1 MTAAAGPSDADA
13 PVQTPDPRAP
23 AMPPGARG
31 VLSGI
36 RVVDMTEGVAGPYA
50 STLLGDMG
58 ADVVKVERREG
69 DWQRSSGRG
78 DPGRI
83 GNPQFIALNRNK
95 RDIGVDLDTPGGRG
109 IVERLVSKADVV
121 MSNYRAGVMA
131 KLGFGHARC
140 EELRPGIIFCTI
152 SGFGQDGDYAK
163 LPASDTILQAMSGV
177 MSVVGEPDGAP
188 LRVGFPL
195 IDMTAANQAVQGVL
209 LALYGRLSGRGGANI
224 DVSLMAAAASLMC
237 GSFTEHMATG
247 RLPPRQGNQ
256 NSLLAPAGAFEVA
269 GGRYITIA
277 VLRDAHWR
285 KFCAALELDA
295 LAADERFATNAARVK
310 HRAELDRIIV
320 PRLKAG
326 TSEDWLQRLRAGDI
340 LCGPINTVA
349 DVLADPAL
357 VACLPLVDLGLPGVE
372 RAMGSPLRCDGRFFE
387 ARRPPPAKAEHT
399 REVLAEA
406 GYTVPEIEALLDQGC
421 AFTEPG

>member
-1 MTAAAGPSDADA
+1 MSIATSPAA
-13 PVQTPDPRAP
+13 
-23 AMPPGARG
+23 PGNPTARG
-31 VLSGI
+31 KVLAGI

-78 DPGRI
+78 EPGRV
-83 GNPQFIALNRNK
+83 GNAQFIALNRNK

-121 MSNYRAGVMA
+121 VSNYRAGVMA

-140 EELRPGIIFCTI
+140 EELRPGIIYCTI
-152 SGFGQDGDYAK
+152 SGFGQEGDYAR

-209 LALYGRLSGRGGANI
+209 LALYGRLTGQGGANI

-237 GSFTEHMATG
+237 GSFTENMATG
-247 RLPPRQGNQ
+247 LLPPRQGNQ

-269 GGRYITIA
+269 GGRFITIA
-277 VLRDAHWR
+277 VLRDSHWR
-285 KFCAALELDA
+285 KFCAALA
-295 LAADERFATNAARVK
+295 LHGLADDERFATNAARVK
-310 HRAELDRIIV
+310 NRDALDRIIV
-320 PRLKAG
+320 PQLRAG
-326 TSEDWLQRLRAGDI
+326 TSEDWLERLRAADI

-357 VACLPLVDLGLPGVE
+357 AACLPLIDTGLEQPA
-372 RAMGSPLRCDGRFFE
+372 RALGSPLRIDGGFFD

-399 REVLAEA
+399 REVLADA
-406 GYTVPEIEALLDQGC
+406 GYSAPEIEALLVDGC
-421 AFTEPG
+421 AFEESQPGPSPR

>member
-1 MTAAAGPSDADA
+1 MSAGASIPPMPDGMPGGAAG
-13 PVQTPDPRAP
+13 
-23 AMPPGARG
+23 G
-31 VLSGI
+31 VLAGI

-58 ADVVKVERREG
+58 ADVVKIERREG

-83 GNPQFIALNRNK
+83 GNPQFVALNRNK
-95 RDIGVDLDTPGGRG
+95 RDIGVDLDTPGGRA
-109 IVERLVSKADVV
+109 IVERLVSNADVV
-121 MSNYRAGVMA
+121 VSNYRAGVMA

-140 EELRPGIIFCTI
+140 EALRPGIIYCTI
-152 SGFGQDGDYAK
+152 SGFGQDGDYAR

-177 MSVVGEPDGAP
+177 MSVVGEPDGPP

-237 GSFTEHMATG
+237 GSFTENMATG
-247 RLPPRQGNQ
+247 SLPPRQGNQ
-256 NSLLAPAGAFEVA
+256 NSLLAPAGAFAVA
-269 GGRYITIA
+269 GGRFITIA
-277 VLRDAHWR
+277 VLRDSHWQ
-285 KFCAALELDA
+285 KFCAALGLDA

-310 HRAELDRIIV
+310 NRDTLDRIIV
-320 PRLKAG
+320 PQLLAG
-326 TSEDWLQRLRAGDI
+326 TSEYWLERLRAADI

-357 VACLPLVDLGLPGVE
+357 VSCLPLIDTGLE
-372 RAMGSPLRCDGRFFE
+372 QRARAVGSPLRIDGGFFD

-406 GYTVPEIEALLDQGC
+406 GYGTAEIAALLAEGC
-421 AFTEPG
+421 AFEEHPPR

>member
-1 MTAAAGPSDADA
+1 MSVA
-13 PVQTPDPRAP
+13 PPPVAVGKP
-23 AMPPGARG
+23 AARG
-31 VLSGI
+31 KVLAGI

-50 STLLGDMG
+50 STLLGEMG
-58 ADVVKVERREG
+58 ADVVKIERREG

-78 DPGRI
+78 EPGRI
-83 GNPQFIALNRNK
+83 GNAQFIALNRNK
-95 RDIGVDLDTPGGRG
+95 RDIGVDLDTPGGRA

-121 MSNYRAGVMA
+121 VSNYRAGVMA

-140 EELRPGIIFCTI
+140 EALRPGIIYCTI
-152 SGFGQDGDYAK
+152 SGFGQEGEYSR

-209 LALYGRLSGRGGANI
+209 LALYGRLTGQGGANI

-237 GSFTEHMATG
+237 GSFTENMATG

-269 GGRYITIA
+269 GGRFITIA
-277 VLRDAHWR
+277 VLRDSHWQ
-285 KFCAALELDA
+285 KFCAALALEA
-295 LAADERFATNAARVK
+295 LAGDERFATNAARVK
-310 HRAELDRIIV
+310 NRDALDRIIV
-320 PRLKAG
+320 PQLRAG
-326 TSEDWLQRLRAGDI
+326 TSEYWLERLRAADI

-357 VACLPLVDLGLPGVE
+357 AACLPLIDTGLEQPV
-372 RAMGSPLRCDGRFFE
+372 RTMGSPLRIDGRFFG
-387 ARRPPPAKAEHT
+387 AGHPPPAKAEHT
-399 REVLAEA
+399 RDVLAEA
-406 GYTVPEIEALLDQGC
+406 GYDAAEIDALLAEGC
-421 AFTEPG
+421 AFEEPPPR

>member
-1 MTAAAGPSDADA
+1 MSVA
-13 PVQTPDPRAP
+13 PPPVAVGKP
-23 AMPPGARG
+23 AARG
-31 VLSGI
+31 KVLAGI

-58 ADVVKVERREG
+58 ADVVKIERREG
-69 DWQRSSGRG
+69 DWQRSSGHG
-78 DPGRI
+78 EPGRI
-83 GNPQFIALNRNK
+83 GNAQFIALNRNK
-95 RDIGVDLDTPGGRG
+95 RDIGVDLDTPGGCA

-121 MSNYRAGVMA
+121 VSNYRAGVMA

-140 EELRPGIIFCTI
+140 EALRPGIIYCTI
-152 SGFGQDGDYAK
+152 SGFGQEGEYSR

-177 MSVVGEPDGAP
+177 MSVVGEADGPP

-209 LALYGRLSGRGGANI
+209 LALYGRLTGQGGANI

-237 GSFTEHMATG
+237 GSFTENMATG

-269 GGRYITIA
+269 GGRFITIA
-277 VLRDAHWR
+277 VLRDSHWH
-285 KFCAALELDA
+285 KFCAALAIEA
-295 LAADERFATNAARVK
+295 LAGDERFATNAARVK
-310 HRAELDRIIV
+310 NRDALDRIIV
-320 PRLKAG
+320 PQLRAG
-326 TSEDWLQRLRAGDI
+326 TSEYWLERLRAGDI

-357 VACLPLVDLGLPGVE
+357 AACLPLIDTGLEQPA
-372 RAMGSPLRCDGRFFE
+372 RAMGSPLRIDGRFFG
-387 ARRPPPAKAEHT
+387 AGHPPPAKAEHT
-399 REVLAEA
+399 RDVLAEA
-406 GYTVPEIEALLDQGC
+406 GYDAAEIDALLAEGC
-421 AFTEPG
+421 AFEEPPPR

>member
-1 MTAAAGPSDADA
+1 MSASPP
-13 PVQTPDPRAP
+13 PVAVGKP
-23 AMPPGARG
+23 AARG
-31 VLSGI
+31 KVLAGI

-58 ADVVKVERREG
+58 ADVVKIERREG
-69 DWQRSSGRG
+69 DWQRSSGHG
-78 DPGRI
+78 EPGRI
-83 GNPQFIALNRNK
+83 GNAQFIALNRNK

-121 MSNYRAGVMA
+121 VSNYRAGVMA

-140 EELRPGIIFCTI
+140 EALRPGIIYCTI
-152 SGFGQDGDYAK
+152 SGFGQEGEYSR

-209 LALYGRLSGRGGANI
+209 LALYGRLTGQGGANI

-237 GSFTEHMATG
+237 GSFTENMATG

-269 GGRYITIA
+269 GGRFITIA
-277 VLRDAHWR
+277 VLRDSHWH
-285 KFCAALELDA
+285 KFCAALALEA
-295 LAADERFATNAARVK
+295 LAGDERFATNAARVK
-310 HRAELDRIIV
+310 NRDALDRIIV
-320 PRLKAG
+320 PQLRAG
-326 TSEDWLQRLRAGDI
+326 TSEYWLERLRAADI

-357 VACLPLVDLGLPGVE
+357 AACLPLIDTGLEQPV
-372 RAMGSPLRCDGRFFE
+372 RAMGSPLRIDGRFFG
-387 ARRPPPAKAEHT
+387 AGHPPPAKAEHT
-399 REVLAEA
+399 RDVLAEA
-406 GYTVPEIEALLDQGC
+406 GYDAAEIDALLAEGC
-421 AFTEPG
+421 AFEEPPPR

>member
-1 MTAAAGPSDADA
+1 MSVA
-13 PVQTPDPRAP
+13 PPPVAVGKP
-23 AMPPGARG
+23 AARG
-31 VLSGI
+31 KVLAGI

-58 ADVVKVERREG
+58 ADVVKIERREG
-69 DWQRSSGRG
+69 DWQRSSGHG
-78 DPGRI
+78 EPGRI
-83 GNPQFIALNRNK
+83 GNAQFIALNRNK
-95 RDIGVDLDTPGGRG
+95 RDIGVDLDTPGGRA

-121 MSNYRAGVMA
+121 VSNYRAGVMA

-140 EELRPGIIFCTI
+140 EELRPGIIYCTI
-152 SGFGQDGDYAK
+152 SGFGQEGEYSR

-177 MSVVGEPDGAP
+177 MSVVGEADGPP

-209 LALYGRLSGRGGANI
+209 LALYGRLTGQGGANI

-237 GSFTEHMATG
+237 GSFTENMATG

-269 GGRYITIA
+269 GGRFITIA
-277 VLRDAHWR
+277 VLRDSHWQ
-285 KFCAALELDA
+285 KFCAALALEA
-295 LAADERFATNAARVK
+295 LAGDERFATNAARVK
-310 HRAELDRIIV
+310 NRDALDRIIV
-320 PRLKAG
+320 PQLRAG
-326 TSEDWLQRLRAGDI
+326 TSEDWLERLRAADI

-357 VACLPLVDLGLPGVE
+357 AACLPLIDTGLPE
-372 RAMGSPLRCDGRFFE
+372 PARAMGSPLRIDGRFFG
-387 ARRPPPAKAEHT
+387 AGHPPPAKAEHT
-399 REVLAEA
+399 RDVLAEA
-406 GYTVPEIEALLDQGC
+406 GYDAAEIDALLAEGC
-421 AFTEPG
+421 AFEEPPPR